1 MHLVW
6 FHFLHSIS
14 SLLRNREQK
23 NVTGWECAPID
34 VWGIYWWRWDGG
46 VMARRKVSKSA
57 QIIFNNQQ
65 GLVGMLEGSGGV
77 VQMGGDAD

>member
-14 SLLRNREQK
+14 SWLRNREKK

-34 VWGIYWWRWDGG
+34 V
-46 VMARRKVSKSA
+46 V
-57 QIIFNNQQ
+57 
-65 GLVGMLEGSGGV
+65 MLEGSGGV